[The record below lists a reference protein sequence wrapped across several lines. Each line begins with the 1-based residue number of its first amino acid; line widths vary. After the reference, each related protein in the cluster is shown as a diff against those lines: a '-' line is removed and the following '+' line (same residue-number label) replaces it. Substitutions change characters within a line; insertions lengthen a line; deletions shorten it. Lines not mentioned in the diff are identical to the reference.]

1 MKSSKITPSP
11 KSSSPSEGFSSAD
24 VSKITGVSLRQL
36 QWWDEQG
43 VVSPVQSGHKRL
55 YQLSELIEIGLIN
68 ELRQKGVSL
77 QKIRRVLRFLEEEL
91 GQGLYAAIRNGA
103 EIHLL
108 TDGQNL
114 YLEDSHKNIIDI
126 LKNSRQPILSVCI
139 TDHVRRLTSG
149 DQIKKMMRSERKT
162 ATRRSARAS

>member
-1 MKSSKITPSP
+1 M
-11 KSSSPSEGFSSAD
+11 
-24 VSKITGVSLRQL
+24 
-36 QWWDEQG
+36 
-43 VVSPVQSGHKRL
+43 
-55 YQLSELIEIGLIN
+55 IEIGLIN

-149 DQIKKMMRSERKT
+149 DQIKKMIRSERKT